1 MARHPQ
7 LIPAPN
13 AAGQTVTPQLADDFL
28 RICPA
33 RHLAPLIVVLGE
45 KRLGVARAVV
55 GEVAPPMIVLAQHPH
70 QRAVGI
76 AEGFEGRQL
85 HGIDIERHDLA
96 ALGLEGIIRM
106 RAQQLAFPEKSAVQM
121 PRRARAQRHTL
132 ARRPV
137 IFRHR
142 ATRDGIKES
151 LIRCG
156 RLMRLRRGPLAH
168 GRPLPS
174 QHNLGEHKKAA
185 AEANFI
191 SWGFH

>member
-1 MARHPQ
+1 
-7 LIPAPN
+7 
-13 AAGQTVTPQLADDFL
+13 
-28 RICPA
+28 
-33 RHLAPLIVVLGE
+33 
-45 KRLGVARAVV
+45 
-55 GEVAPPMIVLAQHPH
+55 
-70 QRAVGI
+70 
-76 AEGFEGRQL
+76 
-85 HGIDIERHDLA
+85 
-96 ALGLEGIIRM
+96 M

-174 QHNLGEHKKAA
+174 QHNLGEHEKAA

>member
-28 RICPA
+28 RIRPA

-70 QRAVGI
+70 QRAADI
-76 AEGFEGRQL
+76 AEGLEGRQL
-85 HGIDIERHDLA
+85 HGIDIEHHDLA
-96 ALGLEGIIRM
+96 ALGLKRIIRM

-121 PRRARAQRHTL
+121 PRRARAQRHAL

-156 RLMRLRRGPLAH
+156 RLMCLRRGPLAYR
-168 GRPLPS
+168 RPVRSPHYL
-174 QHNLGEHKKAA
+174 HKQENEEN
-185 AEANFI
+185 EAHVI
-191 SWGFH
+191 S